1 MEIRTLKQY
10 NQGVGK
16 YKLLSSNAGVGAII
30 PTKSGGFVMPM
41 SSSYWDFI
49 KVVSDKIR
57 ENSGISIDQTLADN
71 LGVEFIYD
79 PRFINFLRSAEN
91 LTSLKCLVAIPHIEL
106 TGLNLCKADEHPLN
120 KRFLE
125 KNPQA
130 GGLKEGMFT
139 VPAITFPR
147 WFFTKRPSHDL
158 MPVEDWFRIWQ
169 ERGCNDGSPEYFAPP
184 RDPKSPTTKVHV
196 KSRLPEGKNQ
206 VYNLL
211 EQVAMVLICKNG
223 HMSDIPWDKYFCAVR
238 SLGKDIVHKEG
249 FDLFGFDVTDYP
261 CPSSDN
267 GKHQLQWHE
276 NRAHSESF
284 GTLKCGCCG
293 QSISLEGIMNL
304 QPLCPG
310 HRPWEGPTARDT
322 APCRHNH
329 QPVNMKWALVTSNS
343 VYYAESFSSLY
354 LPSCYLD
361 PASSLN
367 ETEQKLLNLLTTRWF
382 SRYLQRHP
390 DKTKEDYINSTTLED
405 LTDKAFESDYDVT
418 VDDMKRIVEVF
429 LLGDDASTSSDSRE
443 EYRFTEFSVFQNN
456 DKSNEDSDKLV
467 FADIELPE
475 SLKPYFSKIQQVETL
490 AVSST
495 QINFSRVQMP
505 QPEIING
512 ITKYPSSMKI
522 FKEPNEEVL
531 VMPANQTF
539 GEGLFF
545 SLNEGFI
552 SHWIENNW
560 TTFQKRYPHNRHM
573 ESLYENVAAM
583 MQEGGVEKFYLLH
596 TLSHIIMKEL
606 EFSCGYPTA
615 SLKERLYFSER
626 MCGVLIYTA
635 DGSEGSMGGLVW
647 QGQPALIENI
657 IKSALAR
664 ALDCSSD
671 PICWENDSDP
681 LNYAA
686 CFSCAMVSETSCEQ
700 RNLGLD
706 RRILVDENFGF
717 FKNLLYH
724 PNREYK

>member
-10 NQGVGK
+10 NQGIGK
-16 YKLLSSNAGVGAII
+16 YKLLSSNAGVGAIL

-49 KVVSDKIR
+49 KVVSDKLKVDPTTT
-57 ENSGISIDQTLADN
+57 IDQILADN
-71 LGVEFIYD
+71 LGVEFVDD
-79 PRFINFLRSAEN
+79 PRFISFLRNSES
-91 LTSLKCLVAIPHIEL
+91 LTKLRCLVGIPHIEL
-106 TGLNLCKADEHPLN
+106 TGWNRCNVTDHPLN
-120 KRFLE
+120 QRYIE
-125 KNPQA
+125 RNPQ
-130 GGLKEGMFT
+130 GTGLKEGMFT

-147 WFFTKRPSHDL
+147 WFFSKRPSHDL
-158 MPVEDWFRIWQ
+158 MTVEDWFKMWK
-169 ERGCNDGSPEYFAPP
+169 ERGCNDGLLEYFAPP
-184 RDPKSPTTKVHV
+184 RDPKSPSTKLH
-196 KSRLPEGKNQ
+196 KSGLPEGKNQ

-211 EQVAMVLICKNG
+211 EQVSMVLICTNG
-223 HMSDIPWDKYFCAVR
+223 HMSDIPWDKYFCAVKK
-238 SLGKDIVHKEG
+238 LGKDMVHKEG
-249 FDLFGFDVTDYP
+249 FDLFGFDTEEYP
-261 CPSSDN
+261 CSASTN

-293 QSISLEGIMNL
+293 QSLSLEGIMNL
-304 QPLCPG
+304 QPSCPG
-310 HRPWEGPTARDT
+310 HRPWEGIGSRENAKCSHRG
-322 APCRHNH
+322 

-343 VYYAESFSSLY
+343 VYYAENFSSLY

-361 PASSLN
+361 STASLSD
-367 ETEQKLLNLLTTRWF
+367 TELRLLNLLTTRWYT
-382 SRYLQRHP
+382 RYSQRNP
-390 DKTKEDYINSTTLED
+390 DKTRTDYINSTTTDD
-405 LTDKAFESDYDVT
+405 LIDKASDSGYDVT
-418 VDDMKRIVEVF
+418 AEDMNRIVAVF
-429 LLGDDASTSSDSRE
+429 LSADAGPSSSDSRE

-456 DKSNEDSDKLV
+456 SKSNESSDKLE
-467 FADIELPE
+467 FKDIDLPE

-490 AVSST
+490 GVSST

-505 QPEIING
+505 QPEVVNG
-512 ITKYPSSMKI
+512 VTRYPSSMKI
-522 FKEPNEEVL
+522 FKEPNEEVI

-545 SLNEGFI
+545 SLNEDLI
-552 SHWIENNW
+552 SQWVEKNS
-560 TTFQKRYPHNRHM
+560 TVFQKRYSHNRHM
-573 ESLYENVAAM
+573 ENLYENVAAM
-583 MQEGGVEKFYLLH
+583 MQKGGVEKFYVLH

-647 QGQPALIENI
+647 QGQPELIENI
-657 IKSALAR
+657 IMTALNR
-664 ALDCSSD
+664 AIDCSSD

-706 RRILVDENFGF
+706 RRILVDEEFGF
-717 FKNLLYH
+717 FKELCL
-724 PNREYK
+724 R